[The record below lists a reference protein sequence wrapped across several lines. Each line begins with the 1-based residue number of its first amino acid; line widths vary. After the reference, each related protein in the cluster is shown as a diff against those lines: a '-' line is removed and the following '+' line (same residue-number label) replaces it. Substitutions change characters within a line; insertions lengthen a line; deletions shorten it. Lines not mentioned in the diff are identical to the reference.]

1 MAQVTASQ
9 STVINAAPEKVLAAL
24 SDYQTVR
31 PSILPGQYRD
41 YKVVEGGVGAG
52 TVASW
57 TLQATKKRSRNVQ
70 ARVGV
75 VGSTVT
81 ETDVNSSMVTTY
93 QVDASG
99 ASSKV
104 TTTTTWQGAGG
115 IGGFFEKTFAPKG
128 LAKIQA
134 ELLGNLKSHVER
146 V

>member
-1 MAQVTASQ
+1 VAQVTASQ
-9 STVINAAPEKVLAAL
+9 SIDINAAPDQVVAAL

-41 YKVVEGGVGAG
+41 YAVVEGGVGAG
-52 TVASW
+52 TVAQW

-81 ETDVNSSMVTTY
+81 ETDVNSSMITTY
-93 QVDASG
+93 QVEPAG
-99 ASSKV
+99 AGSKV
-104 TTTTTWQGAGG
+104 TTITTWQGAGG

-128 LAKIQA
+128 LAAIQA
-134 ELLGNLKSHVER
+134 EVLGNLKSHLER
-146 V
+146 G